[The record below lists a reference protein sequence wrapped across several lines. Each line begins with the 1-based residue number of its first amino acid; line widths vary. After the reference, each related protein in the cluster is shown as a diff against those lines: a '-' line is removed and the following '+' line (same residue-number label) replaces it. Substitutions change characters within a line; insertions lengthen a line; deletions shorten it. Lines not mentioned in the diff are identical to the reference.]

1 MNNEVYQIYDRIF
14 KRIFTLS
21 NLSIINM
28 INGLFHT
35 NYPTESI
42 VEYPNKEFVNRF
54 LKERLADVFIS
65 INSTHTY
72 HLEAQIQKDEN
83 IVIRVFE
90 YGFYHAVEHMDDKTI
105 LKFPEPVV
113 IYLTKESN
121 IPEESVLILD
131 FGKQGSFE
139 YKVENYIYLNH
150 DVIELNQRKMGILIP
165 FQLLKFKEI
174 IHKNPNRK
182 NFEKLQRFL
191 ENDILKSI
199 EANVKVGNITQEDAT
214 QLLELTRQLYEYL
227 YDNYYEIGG
236 CEDMKPLL
244 DGAMELPLDKY
255 RIRIDELEGKLAS
268 EKERADKMSVE
279 AERLRKELE
288 ELKKNK

>member
-113 IYLTKESN
+113 IYLTKESS

-150 DVIELNQRKMGILIP
+150 DVIELN
-165 FQLLKFKEI
+165 
-174 IHKNPNRK
+174 
-182 NFEKLQRFL
+182 
-191 ENDILKSI
+191 
-199 EANVKVGNITQEDAT
+199 
-214 QLLELTRQLYEYL
+214 
-227 YDNYYEIGG
+227 
-236 CEDMKPLL
+236 
-244 DGAMELPLDKY
+244 
-255 RIRIDELEGKLAS
+255 
-268 EKERADKMSVE
+268 
-279 AERLRKELE
+279 
-288 ELKKNK
+288 

>member
-1 MNNEVYQIYDRIF
+1 
-14 KRIFTLS
+14 
-21 NLSIINM
+21 
-28 INGLFHT
+28 
-35 NYPTESI
+35 
-42 VEYPNKEFVNRF
+42 
-54 LKERLADVFIS
+54 
-65 INSTHTY
+65 
-72 HLEAQIQKDEN
+72 
-83 IVIRVFE
+83 
-90 YGFYHAVEHMDDKTI
+90 MDDKTV
-105 LKFPEPVV
+105 LKFSEPVV
-113 IYLTKESN
+113 IYLTKESS

-150 DVIELNQRKMGILIP
+150 DVIELNQRKMGILIS

-174 IHKNPNRK
+174 IHKNPTRK
-182 NFEKLQRFL
+182 NFEKLQRLL

-214 QLLELTRQLYEYL
+214 QLLELTRQLYKYL

>member
-1 MNNEVYQIYDRIF
+1 
-14 KRIFTLS
+14 
-21 NLSIINM
+21 
-28 INGLFHT
+28 
-35 NYPTESI
+35 
-42 VEYPNKEFVNRF
+42 
-54 LKERLADVFIS
+54 
-65 INSTHTY
+65 
-72 HLEAQIQKDEN
+72 
-83 IVIRVFE
+83 
-90 YGFYHAVEHMDDKTI
+90 MDDKTI
-105 LKFPEPVV
+105 LKFSEPVV
-113 IYLTKESN
+113 IYLTKESS

-150 DVIELNQRKMGILIP
+150 DVIELNQRKMGILTP

-174 IHKNPNRK
+174 IHKNPTRK
-182 NFEKLQRFL
+182 NFEKLQRLL

-214 QLLELTRQLYEYL
+214 QLLELTRQLYKYL

>member
-1 MNNEVYQIYDRIF
+1 
-14 KRIFTLS
+14 
-21 NLSIINM
+21 
-28 INGLFHT
+28 
-35 NYPTESI
+35 
-42 VEYPNKEFVNRF
+42 
-54 LKERLADVFIS
+54 
-65 INSTHTY
+65 
-72 HLEAQIQKDEN
+72 
-83 IVIRVFE
+83 
-90 YGFYHAVEHMDDKTI
+90 MDDKTI
-105 LKFPEPVV
+105 LKFSEPVV
-113 IYLTKESN
+113 IYLTKESS

-174 IHKNPNRK
+174 IQKNPTRK
-182 NFEKLQRFL
+182 NFEKLQRLL

-214 QLLELTRQLYEYL
+214 QLLELTRQLYKYL

>member
-1 MNNEVYQIYDRIF
+1 
-14 KRIFTLS
+14 
-21 NLSIINM
+21 
-28 INGLFHT
+28 
-35 NYPTESI
+35 
-42 VEYPNKEFVNRF
+42 
-54 LKERLADVFIS
+54 
-65 INSTHTY
+65 
-72 HLEAQIQKDEN
+72 
-83 IVIRVFE
+83 
-90 YGFYHAVEHMDDKTI
+90 MDDKTI
-105 LKFPEPVV
+105 LKFSEPVV
-113 IYLTKESN
+113 IYLTKESS

-174 IHKNPNRK
+174 IHKNPTRK
-182 NFEKLQRFL
+182 NFEKLQRLL

-214 QLLELTRQLYEYL
+214 QLLELTRQLYKYL

-236 CEDMKPLL
+236 CEDMK
-244 DGAMELPLDKY
+244 PLDKY

>member
-1 MNNEVYQIYDRIF
+1 
-14 KRIFTLS
+14 
-21 NLSIINM
+21 
-28 INGLFHT
+28 
-35 NYPTESI
+35 
-42 VEYPNKEFVNRF
+42 
-54 LKERLADVFIS
+54 
-65 INSTHTY
+65 
-72 HLEAQIQKDEN
+72 
-83 IVIRVFE
+83 
-90 YGFYHAVEHMDDKTI
+90 MDDKTI
-105 LKFPEPVV
+105 LKFSEPVV
-113 IYLTKESN
+113 IYLTKESS

-174 IHKNPNRK
+174 IHKNLTRK
-182 NFEKLQRFL
+182 NFEKLQRLL

-214 QLLELTRQLYEYL
+214 QLLELTRQLYKYL